1 MEKIGIFY
9 GSTTGIT
16 ESVAYRL
23 AELMHVKKEDI
34 HDVARS
40 KPSEIR
46 QYELLL
52 LGSSTWGSGDLQ
64 DDWYDFLDGIETLDL
79 KDKTIALFGCGDQSM
94 SDTFCNAVG
103 TIYHRLQKTGAT
115 FYGAFEAGDY
125 TFDKSTAFINGKFI
139 GLLID
144 DVNEPEKTENRLN
157 HLGSQQFNQ
166 LVLFHTRFEFGC
178 FLDHFLKRLAV
189 MTVTYTRIVI
199 RYTRR
204 T

>member
-40 KPSEIR
+40 K
-46 QYELLL
+46 
-52 LGSSTWGSGDLQ
+52 DLQ

-94 SDTFCNAVG
+94 SDTFCNAIG

-144 DVNEPEKTENRLN
+144 DVNEPEKTENRL
-157 HLGSQQFNQ
+157 
-166 LVLFHTRFEFGC
+166 
-178 FLDHFLKRLAV
+178 DHWVELLQSEYI
-189 MTVTYTRIVI
+189 VTQ
-199 RYTRR
+199 
-204 T
+204 

>member
-23 AELMHVKKEDI
+23 AELMHVKKEDL

-40 KPSEIR
+40 KPSEIG
-46 QYELLL
+46 QYDLLL

-103 TIYHRLQKTGAT
+103 TIYHRLYIRQIDGLYQRQIHRITYRRCKRTRKNRKQAQSLGRS
-115 FYGAFEAGDY
+115 
-125 TFDKSTAFINGKFI
+125 STI
-139 GLLID
+139 GIYCNTVITLL
-144 DVNEPEKTENRLN
+144 
-157 HLGSQQFNQ
+157 S
-166 LVLFHTRFEFGC
+166 
-178 FLDHFLKRLAV
+178 
-189 MTVTYTRIVI
+189 
-199 RYTRR
+199 
-204 T
+204 

>member
-23 AELMHVKKEDI
+23 AELMHVKKEDL

-40 KPSEIR
+40 KPSEIG
-46 QYELLL
+46 QYDLLL

-94 SDTFCNAVG
+94 SDTFYNAVG

-125 TFDKSTAFINGKFI
+125 TFDKSTAFINGKSI

-157 HLGSQQFNQ
+157 HWVELLQS
-166 LVLFHTRFEFGC
+166 EYI
-178 FLDHFLKRLAV
+178 
-189 MTVTYTRIVI
+189 VTQ
-199 RYTRR
+199 
-204 T
+204 

>member
-1 MEKIGIFY
+1 
-9 GSTTGIT
+9 
-16 ESVAYRL
+16 
-23 AELMHVKKEDI
+23 MHVKKEDI

-79 KDKTIALFGCGDQSM
+79 KDKTIALFGYGDQSM

-157 HLGSQQFNQ
+157 HWVELLQS
-166 LVLFHTRFEFGC
+166 EYI
-178 FLDHFLKRLAV
+178 
-189 MTVTYTRIVI
+189 VTQ
-199 RYTRR
+199 
-204 T
+204 

>member
-40 KPSEIR
+40 KPSEIG
-46 QYELLL
+46 QYDLLL

-94 SDTFCNAVG
+94 SDTFCNAIG

-125 TFDKSTAFINGKFI
+125 KIDGLYQRQIHRITYRRCKRTRKNRKQAQSLGRASTI
-139 GLLID
+139 GIYCNTVITLL
-144 DVNEPEKTENRLN
+144 
-157 HLGSQQFNQ
+157 S
-166 LVLFHTRFEFGC
+166 
-178 FLDHFLKRLAV
+178 
-189 MTVTYTRIVI
+189 
-199 RYTRR
+199 
-204 T
+204 

>member
-40 KPSEIR
+40 KPSEIG

-79 KDKTIALFGCGDQSM
+79 KDKTIALFYERHLFQCRRHNLPSTTKNRSNILRSFRSRRLYIRQIDGLYQRQIHRITYRRCKRTRKNRKQAQSLGRA
-94 SDTFCNAVG
+94 STIGIYCNTVI
-103 TIYHRLQKTGAT
+103 T
-115 FYGAFEAGDY
+115 
-125 TFDKSTAFINGKFI
+125 
-139 GLLID
+139 LL
-144 DVNEPEKTENRLN
+144 
-157 HLGSQQFNQ
+157 S
-166 LVLFHTRFEFGC
+166 
-178 FLDHFLKRLAV
+178 
-189 MTVTYTRIVI
+189 
-199 RYTRR
+199 
-204 T
+204 

>member
-40 KPSEIR
+40 KPSEIG

-103 TIYHRLQKTGAT
+103 TIYHRLQKQEQHFTELSKQET
-115 FYGAFEAGDY
+115 IHS
-125 TFDKSTAFINGKFI
+125 TNRRPLSTAN
-139 GLLID
+139 
-144 DVNEPEKTENRLN
+144 
-157 HLGSQQFNQ
+157 S
-166 LVLFHTRFEFGC
+166 
-178 FLDHFLKRLAV
+178 
-189 MTVTYTRIVI
+189 
-199 RYTRR
+199 
-204 T
+204 

>member
-23 AELMHVKKEDI
+23 AELMHVKKEDL

-40 KPSEIR
+40 KPSEIG
-46 QYELLL
+46 QYDLLL
-52 LGSSTWGSGDLQ
+52 LGSSTWGSGDH
-64 DDWYDFLDGIETLDL
+64 
-79 KDKTIALFGCGDQSM
+79 SM

-157 HLGSQQFNQ
+157 HWVELLQSEYIITQ
-166 LVLFHTRFEFGC
+166 
-178 FLDHFLKRLAV
+178 
-189 MTVTYTRIVI
+189 
-199 RYTRR
+199 
-204 T
+204 

>member
-40 KPSEIR
+40 KPSEIG
-46 QYELLL
+46 QYDLLL

-79 KDKTIALFGCGDQSM
+79 KDKTIALFGCGDL
-94 SDTFCNAVG
+94 CGVG
-103 TIYHRLQKTGAT
+103 KR
-115 FYGAFEAGDY
+115 
-125 TFDKSTAFINGKFI
+125 
-139 GLLID
+139 
-144 DVNEPEKTENRLN
+144 NE
-157 HLGSQQFNQ
+157 
-166 LVLFHTRFEFGC
+166 
-178 FLDHFLKRLAV
+178 
-189 MTVTYTRIVI
+189 
-199 RYTRR
+199 
-204 T
+204 